1 MVRFASLFN
10 VKERTVTFISGTTY
24 SLEALRSMGMGDLLG
39 TMFDFSEKLNALE
52 LSSEELGLFTAVV
65 LVSAGRLHI
74 SVKGKVSKLKT
85 VIVDLPIR
93 LWLIFEKPESFLF
106 LHLKSM

>member
-10 VKERTVTFISGTTY
+10 VKEKTVTFISGATY
-24 SLEALRSMGMGDLLG
+24 RLEALKSMGMGDLLG

-52 LSSEELGLFTAVV
+52 LSAEELGLFTAVV

-74 SVKGKVSKLKT
+74 SVKGIIYSKMKILSLFTQTYIVSN
-85 VIVDLPIR
+85 P
-93 LWLIFEKPESFLF
+93 
-106 LHLKSM
+106 